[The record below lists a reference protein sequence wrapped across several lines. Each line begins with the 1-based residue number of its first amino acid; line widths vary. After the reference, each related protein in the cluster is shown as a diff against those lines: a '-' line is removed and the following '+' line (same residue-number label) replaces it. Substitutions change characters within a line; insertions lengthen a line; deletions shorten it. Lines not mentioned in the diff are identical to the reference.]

1 MKLTKKV
8 LALSL
13 SLAMASA
20 MGVTTYASDVSTA
33 ATYSI
38 TINNAMGK
46 YKAYQVFEGD

>member
-20 MGVTTYASDVSTA
+20 MGVTTYASSSHIFN
-33 ATYSI
+33 Y
-38 TINNAMGK
+38 N
-46 YKAYQVFEGD
+46 